1 MLGFLIDRGAKM
13 RYGSIFVVGTI
24 ICILGRQEFL
34 GSIIIL
40 LAGSAIMATA
50 AMKLLKDFVS

>member
-1 MLGFLIDRGAKM
+1 M